1 MGVKVIAMNGEW
13 MSEEETVR
21 VTNEKFVTVKREE
34 LAGNFDLVTDI
45 STAEIDNAKA
55 QDLAFMLQTIGPNS
69 PPDLVYLI
77 MAEIADLKRQP
88 ELAHKLRNFKPTP
101 DPAAEMLKQLEIQ
114 KAQAEVQKIQ
124 SEIRLNEAKA
134 QEVLANKDKK
144 NLDYVEQETGTAH
157 ERDMEKQ
164 RGQAQGNQD
173 LEVTKAILA
182 KTKTATGGEKPGD
195 VEAAVGYNQLS
206 AKIRD
211 GSNLGEPVLQ

>member
-1 MGVKVIAMNGEW
+1 MNLPYAVGV
-13 MSEEETVR
+13 
-21 VTNEKFVTVKREE
+21 
-34 LAGNFDLVTDI
+34 
-45 STAEIDNAKA
+45 
-55 QDLAFMLQTIGPNS
+55 
-69 PPDLVYLI
+69 PPD
-77 MAEIADLKRQP
+77 E
-88 ELAHKLRNFKPTP
+88 
-101 DPAAEMLKQLEIQ
+101 
-114 KAQAEVQKIQ
+114 
-124 SEIRLNEAKA
+124 SERVVPLT
-134 QEVLANKDKK
+134 K

-211 GSNLGEPVLQ
+211 GSNLGEPVPQ